1 MEHNDANRTLMGAG
15 MQKQALDIEGKESP
29 IVETGVEKLIAKNNT
44 LVQTSNESG
53 LIKFINTKKII
64 TSISKENK
72 KINIRNNAL
81 LNKIKKNIKYKKT
94 RKIKNIKIELLQK
107 NQESNSIIYSK
118 NFNFKNK
125 NNWIKKGE
133 IFTDKK
139 KRNKGK
145 LSLGKNLL
153 IGYLSWKGYNFEDS
167 IIVNEKLL
175 NENSFTSSL
184 LKKQTT
190 FLINNKVGEVR
201 K

>member
-1 MEHNDANRTLMGAG
+1 

>member
-1 MEHNDANRTLMGAG
+1 LEHNDANRTLMGAG